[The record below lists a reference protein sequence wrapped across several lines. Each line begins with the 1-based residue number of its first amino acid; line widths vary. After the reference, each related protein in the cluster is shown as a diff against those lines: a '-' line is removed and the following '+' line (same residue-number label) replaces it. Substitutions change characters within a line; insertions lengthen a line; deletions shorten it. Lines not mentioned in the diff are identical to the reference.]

1 MATKNYKRQNLV
13 EGSSMVQASEEI
25 IDNALASP
33 SVPMASVTPFS
44 SQLAENERLI
54 NVQTR
59 IPNSWYR
66 QIREMKYD
74 HPEFGNSVGAIVYQA
89 IKEFLERHPIQ
100 QR

>member
-25 IDNALASP
+25 IDNALAA
-33 SVPMASVTPFS
+33 PMASVTPFS
-44 SQLAENERLI
+44 SQSTDGERLI

-59 IPNSWYR
+59 VPNSWYK
-66 QIREMKYD
+66 QIRDMKYD

-100 QR
+100 QS

>member
-33 SVPMASVTPFS
+33 AVPMASVTPFS
-44 SQLAENERLI
+44 SHLAENERLI

>member
-33 SVPMASVTPFS
+33 AVPMASVTPFS
-44 SQLAENERLI
+44 SQSTDGERLI

-59 IPNSWYR
+59 VPNSWYK
-66 QIREMKYD
+66 QIRDMKYD

-89 IKEFLERHPIQ
+89 IKEFLDNHPIQ